1 MHYPI
6 FDPGPMGPSTLIAV
20 MAIVHVLIAH
30 FAVGAG
36 IATPWLEARAMR
48 NGDTILA
55 GFLRRYARF
64 LILLSFVGGAVTGVG
79 IWFVVGL
86 ISPETIS
93 LLIRQFV
100 WGWATE
106 WVFFIVEITSGY
118 VYYFYWDQM
127 KPKAHLTVGI
137 VYAVSAWM
145 SLFIINGILTFM
157 LTPGDWLVTRSFW
170 DGWINPTFWP
180 SLVLRT
186 ISALAIAGIFVAV
199 VANLDK
205 SLDREKRRHII
216 GEGSVFLV
224 PLAIM
229 IPASAWFFA
238 VSPAHASDLALGG
251 AVAMT
256 MFFGFGILASTLV
269 GLYAYFGLIKNK
281 RLINM
286 ETALL
291 LTAIAL
297 VATGS
302 MEYVREG
309 IRKPW
314 VVYGYMYA
322 NGLTRD
328 EITQFNQAGF
338 FASDPVV
345 AREVNV
351 PALTPAEKGRLIY
364 KVQCQRCHEIDGY
377 NAMRPLVASWT
388 VDMIRENTRVLH
400 RLKPFMPPFGGTDE
414 DLENLVAYLS
424 TLRSAEWDNLHP
436 ERPST
441 VGGGQ

>member
-20 MAIVHVLIAH
+20 MAIVHILIAH

-48 NGDTILA
+48 NGDTLLA

-127 KPKAHLTVGI
+127 KPKTHLAVGI
-137 VYAVSAWM
+137 VYAISAWM

-281 RLINM
+281 RLINIIQNFVKQTKRYRIDILKSP
-286 ETALL
+286 ERLRRSVEAHEK
-291 LTAIAL
+291 IIQ
-297 VATGS
+297 S
-302 MEYVREG
+302 FES
-309 IRKPW
+309 
-314 VVYGYMYA
+314 
-322 NGLTRD
+322 RD
-328 EITQFNQAGF
+328 
-338 FASDPVV
+338 
-345 AREVNV
+345 
-351 PALTPAEKGRLIY
+351 AEKAEKLRKESILGNIKIFTKKFKERSEE
-364 KVQCQRCHEIDGY
+364 R
-377 NAMRPLVASWT
+377 
-388 VDMIRENTRVLH
+388 RVG
-400 RLKPFMPPFGGTDE
+400 KE
-414 DLENLVAYLS
+414 C
-424 TLRSAEWDNLHP
+424 RSRWSPYH
-436 ERPST
+436 
-441 VGGGQ
+441 